1 MKRRHK
7 AVYNRDTKV
16 QMAVVVCQNNEER
29 QAIVIDHLRN
39 MGFIADE
46 AGNMT
51 LSVGVFNSTL
61 TKYARIKKLLAG
73 NFTANDSL
81 IINQAILGVSMKA
94 PKTEKPTEQEQ
105 PQIEVVKPDPTTKL
119 DLEREIACY
128 NSAFQ
133 AAQQLAA
140 KIDTLVDAGISR
152 EYTLSRYPNI
162 TKKIWELD
170 SELVEKKVQLH
181 HAIEKKSTIKSRIE
195 KLRLQL
201 QEAEYDEYLAREEYI
216 IVLRNSTEALD
227 FYESVEPML
236 EEDLA
241 ELDRLKKI
249 KELEEKLTTLKSE
262 SKLFQATSAPSTPAP
277 APVAEKPVAKLEVQL
292 PTEKRDKEIRFLAN
306 HLYQVRRGNEEH
318 NPTICRRIAALSAEL
333 KLTKAE
339 FCKKILS
346 ISVQCWDDRHKRYF
360 TDLGLHLHGE
370 RRRPT
375 TNSKKKDPN
384 SNYKE
389 TVKKWADTHLISA
402 DGNDVLNSDVYDSF
416 VRDTGFSDIAKIS
429 FYNILARSLGYTH
442 KCKYRR
448 DAHGKTC
455 CDTYYAGYRLV

>member
-51 LSVGVFNSTL
+51 LSVGVFNSTP

-105 PQIEVVKPDPTTKL
+105 PQIEVVKPDPTTTKL

-262 SKLFQATSAPSTPAP
+262 SKLFQATSAPSTPDP
-277 APVAEKPVAKLEVQL
+277 APVAEKPVAKLEVEL
-292 PTEKRDKEIRFLAN
+292 ATEQQDKEIRFLAN

-346 ISVQCWDDRHKRYF
+346 ISVQCWDDRHREYF
-360 TDLGLHLHGE
+360 TNLGLHLHGE
-370 RRRPT
+370 RHYL
-375 TNSKKKDPN
+375 TNSKKKD
-384 SNYKE
+384 SDSDYKG
-389 TVKKWADTHLISA
+389 VIKKWASMHIIAA
-402 DGNDVLNSDVYDSF
+402 DGNDVLNHDVYNKF
-416 VRDTGFSDIAKIS
+416 IKDTGSDIVKIS

-448 DAHGKTC
+448 DENGKTC
-455 CDTYYAGYRLV
+455 CDTYYSGYRLV